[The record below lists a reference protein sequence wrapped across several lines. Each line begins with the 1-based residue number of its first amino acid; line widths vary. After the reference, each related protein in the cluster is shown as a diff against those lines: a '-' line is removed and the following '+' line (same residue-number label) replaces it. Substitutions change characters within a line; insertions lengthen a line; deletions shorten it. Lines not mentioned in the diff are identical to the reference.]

1 MEQYDWTE
9 LNFPLHKKDQK
20 KFQLNNKS
28 IALNILY
35 VPYNTEKMR
44 HPYKSKYDEKREN
57 KVIIL
62 MINDGKNGITLL

>member
-1 MEQYDWTE
+1 MEQHDWTE